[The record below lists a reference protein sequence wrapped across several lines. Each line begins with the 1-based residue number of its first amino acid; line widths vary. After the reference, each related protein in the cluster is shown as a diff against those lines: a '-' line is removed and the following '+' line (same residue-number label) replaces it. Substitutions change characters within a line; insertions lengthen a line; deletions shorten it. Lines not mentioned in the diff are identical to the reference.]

1 LKTNWKINSENEKP
15 KLGRIPSRP
24 RPFFH
29 FPLLFFSFSPAGLD
43 AQCWAEP
50 STILL
55 LHPALSLSDD
65 DDATTSRDGAHG
77 LLLTGDAQPNRHQ
90 AETQSTKAKLT
101 SPLDTAATAWKD
113 GSGEHSG
120 GGTNS
125 GGELGVPGDSVEEMR
140 NQSLHQVHIITRSK
154 NHRSI

>member
-1 LKTNWKINSENEKP
+1 MNSV
-15 KLGRIPSRP
+15 GPSP
-24 RPFFH
+24 TLFIFFI
-29 FPLLFFSFSPAGLD
+29 SP
-43 AQCWAEP
+43 
-50 STILL
+50 
-55 LHPALSLSDD
+55 SLSDD
-65 DDATTSRDGAHG
+65 DDATTSRGGAHG
-77 LLLTGDAQPNRHQ
+77 LLLTGNARPNRHQ

-140 NQSLHQVHIITRSK
+140 NQSLHQVHIITRSR
-154 NHRSI
+154 NH